1 MIRRPP
7 RSTLF
12 PYTTLFRSIE
22 GPAAGAAAAAF
33 EDLAEQP
40 LARAAAQEHILPR
53 SMLIAVAGRDR
64 DSLDAERHRRIEEL
78 RHFVRVGAAEERAV
92 DGHAKTPAARE
103 ADCRDRLVEYPLLAH
118 RPIVTLPIAVD
129 R

>member
-40 LARAAAQEHILPR
+40 LARAASQENVLPR

-64 DSLDAERHRRIEEL
+64 DSFDAERHRRIEEV
-78 RHFVRVGAAEERAV
+78 RHLVRGGAAEERAIEC
-92 DGHAKTPAARE
+92 HAKAPAARE
-103 ADCRDRLVEYPLLAH
+103 ADCRDR
-118 RPIVTLPIAVD
+118 
-129 R
+129 